1 MTPAASSATDEALRS
16 YEQRSLVGITVARTA
31 TFIIILVWLWLNYG
45 AVIAAENV
53 GVLLGFIALGL
64 LAWAVR
70 RRWPD
75 ADWLLYLFVTLDVLL
90 LAYTLLAPGRTYP
103 ASWPWQTVL
112 RQPSFLYFLIIL
124 ALATLSFRAWL
135 VAWTGVVISAAW
147 LAGTWVIARTP
158 GTLADFAD
166 LGPHATEEQL
176 LERYLAPTYLHV
188 DDALVRVFTTLT
200 VTAILAMGAHRA
212 RRLIRQEAEVAR
224 QRANLARY
232 VAPSMVERLARLDR
246 PMAAV
251 RSQDAAVLFADI
263 RGFAAL
269 AETMTPEA
277 TMGLLRDYHARMAD
291 VVFAHGGTLDK
302 FIGDGLMATFG
313 TPETAADDASRAITC
328 GRAMLAAVAAWNAE
342 RTAAGEAPVAIGVG
356 VHYGPVTMG
365 DVGGAQRFEFAV
377 IGDTVNV
384 ASRLEELA
392 GRLGEA
398 MLASEAAIAA
408 AGPAARTAFARLGPV
423 ELRGRNEPTAV
434 WALRG

>member
-1 MTPAASSATDEALRS
+1 MATASSATDEALRA
-16 YEQRSLVGITVARTA
+16 YEQRSLVGITVARTV
-31 TFIIILVWLWLNYG
+31 TFTIVLAWLWLNYG
-45 AVIAAENV
+45 TAIAAENF

-64 LAWAVR
+64 LALAVR

-75 ADWLLYLFVTLDVLL
+75 ADWLPYLFVTLDVLL

-103 ASWPWQTVL
+103 ESWPWQTVL
-112 RQPSFLYFLIIL
+112 RQPSFLYLLIIL

-135 VAWTGVVISAAW
+135 VAWTGAVISGAW
-147 LAGTWVIARTP
+147 LVGTWLIVRMP
-158 GTLADFAD
+158 ETLTDFAD
-166 LGPHATEEQL
+166 LGTSPTEAL
-176 LERYLAPTYLHV
+176 LLQRYLAPTYVHV
-188 DDALVRVFTTLT
+188 DDALVRAFITLV

-212 RRLIRQEAEVAR
+212 RQLIRQEAEAAR

-251 RSQDAAVLFADI
+251 RSQHAAVLFADI
-263 RGFAAL
+263 RGFTAM
-269 AETMTPEA
+269 AETMTPQA

-313 TPETAADDASRAITC
+313 TPETAADDALRAITC
-328 GRAMLAAVAAWNAE
+328 GRAMLAAVERWNVE
-342 RTAAGEAPVAIGVG
+342 RAAAGEVPLAIGVG

-365 DVGGAQRFEFAV
+365 DVGGAQRFEFSV

-384 ASRLEELA
+384 ASRLEELTTRHGA
-392 GRLGEA
+392 T
-398 MLASEAAIAA
+398 MLVSDAAIAA
-408 AGPAARTAFARLGPV
+408 AGNKGRIGFACLGPV
-423 ELRGRNEPTAV
+423 ELRGRNEATVV